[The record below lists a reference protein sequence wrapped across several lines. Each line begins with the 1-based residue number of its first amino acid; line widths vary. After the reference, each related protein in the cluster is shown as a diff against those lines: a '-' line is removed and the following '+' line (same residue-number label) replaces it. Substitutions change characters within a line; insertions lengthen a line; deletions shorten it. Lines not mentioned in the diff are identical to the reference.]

1 MLIYLIYLRIIKI
14 IFYILYFKGGFKMK
28 KLIFFILLFTSILA
42 FSELK
47 DGTYSVEKQD
57 DTNYATFVKLIVK
70 NNKVIGVQ
78 YDKKNSQG
86 KLYSMDNPTFRDQSL
101 ATSRKFVSTQDI
113 NDISDSN
120 FRELVNFL
128 LEKANNGQTGDFKK

>member
-1 MLIYLIYLRIIKI
+1 
-14 IFYILYFKGGFKMK
+14 MK
-28 KLIFFILLFTSILA
+28 KLIFFILLFTSVLT

-47 DGTYSVEKQD
+47 DGTYSVEKKYD
-57 DTNYATFVKLIVK
+57 ANYATCVKLIVK
-70 NNKVIGVQ
+70 NNKLIGAQ
-78 YDKKNSQG
+78 ADKKNSQR

-101 ATSRKFVSTQDI
+101 AISRKFVSTQSV

-120 FRELVNFL
+120 FRELVKFL

>member
-1 MLIYLIYLRIIKI
+1 
-14 IFYILYFKGGFKMK
+14 MK
-28 KLIFFILLFTSILA
+28 KLIFFILLFTSVLT

-47 DGTYSVEKQD
+47 DG
-57 DTNYATFVKLIVK
+57 TFVKLIVK
-70 NNKVIGVQ
+70 NNKVIGAQ

-101 ATSRKFVSTQDI
+101 VISRKFVSTQSV

-120 FRELVNFL
+120 FRELVKFL

>member
-1 MLIYLIYLRIIKI
+1 
-14 IFYILYFKGGFKMK
+14 MK

-101 ATSRKFVSTQDI
+101 AISRKFVSTQDI

>member
-1 MLIYLIYLRIIKI
+1 
-14 IFYILYFKGGFKMK
+14 MK

-70 NNKVIGVQ
+70 NNK
-78 YDKKNSQG
+78 NAQG
-86 KLYSMDNPTFRDQSL
+86 KL
-101 ATSRKFVSTQDI
+101 
-113 NDISDSN
+113 
-120 FRELVNFL
+120 
-128 LEKANNGQTGDFKK
+128 

>member
-1 MLIYLIYLRIIKI
+1 
-14 IFYILYFKGGFKMK
+14 MK
-28 KLIFFILLFTSILA
+28 KLIFFILLFTSVLT

-47 DGTYSVEKQD
+47 DGTYSVEKKYD
-57 DTNYATFVKLIVK
+57 ANYATFVKLIVK
-70 NNKVIGVQ
+70 NNKVIGAQ

-101 ATSRKFVSTQDI
+101 AISRKFISTQSV

-120 FRELVNFL
+120 FRELVKFL

>member
-1 MLIYLIYLRIIKI
+1 
-14 IFYILYFKGGFKMK
+14 MK

-78 YDKKNSQG
+78 YDKKNAQG
-86 KLYSMDNPTFRDQSL
+86 KY
-101 ATSRKFVSTQDI
+101 TQWTI
-113 NDISDSN
+113 QHLEISH
-120 FRELVNFL
+120 L
-128 LEKANNGQTGDFKK
+128 